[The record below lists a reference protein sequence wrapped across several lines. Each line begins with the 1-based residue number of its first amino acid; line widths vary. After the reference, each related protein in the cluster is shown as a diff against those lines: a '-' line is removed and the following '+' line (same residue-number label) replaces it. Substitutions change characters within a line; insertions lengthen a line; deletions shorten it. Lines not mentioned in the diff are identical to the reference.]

1 MTDVAEI
8 ARGLTKAQRRA
19 ICALNGETFTHWNRV
34 YRQRRQRIAMHALNL
49 HEPDRSGA
57 ITIWSNIRLTPLGL
71 AVRAHLT
78 QEQPR

>member
-8 ARGLTKAQRRA
+8 ARGLTKAQRECVLSTRNKVFTTA
-19 ICALNGETFTHWNRV
+19 YWNGAAAAL
-34 YRQRRQRIAMHALNL
+34 HALKRKGL
-49 HEPDRSGA
+49 TSGPFA
-57 ITIWSNIRLTPLGL
+57 DQPTPLGL